1 MADQVTDEVETQPA
15 AEEAAGRR
23 PSSAILVRIT
33 VVLFL
38 VAVVGT
44 ECLIASLWLPSTS
57 AATSIDAAAEH
68 SGKKAAN
75 ATGHGAETPSPAEE
89 PADGKTD
96 PPEQVEI
103 DLEQFNVT
111 AHQPTSNTTM
121 RIEFRLFGVI
131 SPSDKVEF
139 EKLLKANHH
148 RFREQVLV
156 TLRSAEGTDL
166 ADAGLGL
173 IKRQIL
179 EKTNA
184 LLGKPLLRGV
194 IVSDFSYMEQ

>member
-1 MADQVTDEVETQPA
+1 MPDQNTDETEAQATP
-15 AEEAAGRR
+15 EEVVVRR
-23 PSSAILVRIT
+23 SSSVILVRIT

-44 ECLIASLWLPSTS
+44 ECLIASLWLPATS
-57 AATSIDAAAEH
+57 AATSIDGEH
-68 SGKKAAN
+68 SGKKE
-75 ATGHGAETPSPAEE
+75 ATAKGHGSETPSSAEE
-89 PADGKTD
+89 PSDGKNE
-96 PPEQVEI
+96 PPAQVEV

-111 AHQPTSNTTM
+111 AHQPTSNTTV
-121 RIEFRLFGVI
+121 RIEFHLFGVI
-131 SPSDKVEF
+131 APGDKAEF
-139 EKLLKANHH
+139 EKLLNANHH

-156 TLRSAEGTDL
+156 TLRSAEGSDL

-179 EKTNA
+179 EKTNT

>member
-1 MADQVTDEVETQPA
+1 MAEQVKDETEPQPA
-15 AEEAAGRR
+15 PEEVAGRR
-23 PSSAILVRIT
+23 SSSAILVRVT

-44 ECLIASLWLPSTS
+44 ECLVASLWLPSTS
-57 AATSIDAAAEH
+57 AATPIEPDHAA
-68 SGKKAAN
+68 KKAAS
-75 ATGHGAETPSPAEE
+75 AGGHGAEAPPAAEE
-89 PADGKTD
+89 SSEGKGET
-96 PPEQVEI
+96 PEQVEV

-111 AHQPTSNTTM
+111 AHLPTSNTTM
-121 RIEFRLFGVI
+121 RIEFHLFGVI
-131 SPSDKVEF
+131 APADKAEF
-139 EKLLKANHH
+139 ERILKANHN
-148 RFREQVLV
+148 RYREQVLV
-156 TLRSAEGTDL
+156 TVRSAEGTDL

>member
-1 MADQVTDEVETQPA
+1 MPDQT
-15 AEEAAGRR
+15 AEQTEAQATPEELVVRR
-23 PSSAILVRIT
+23 SSSVILVRIT
-33 VVLFL
+33 VLLFL

-44 ECLIASLWLPSTS
+44 ECLIASLWLPTS
-57 AATSIDAAAEH
+57 SPATSIDAERP
-68 SGKKAAN
+68 GKEAKAKDD
-75 ATGHGAETPSPAEE
+75 GSETPSPADE
-89 PADGKTD
+89 PSDGEKK
-96 PPEQVEI
+96 PPEQVEV
-103 DLEQFNVT
+103 DLEQFNVA
-111 AHQPTSNTTM
+111 AHQPVSNTTI
-121 RIEFRLFGVI
+121 RINFHLFGVI
-131 SPSDKVEF
+131 SPNDKGEF
-139 EKLLKANHH
+139 EKLFKANHH

-156 TLRSAEGTDL
+156 TLRSAEGSDL

>member
-1 MADQVTDEVETQPA
+1 MV
-15 AEEAAGRR
+15 RR
-23 PSSAILVRIT
+23 SSSVILVRIT

-44 ECLIASLWLPSTS
+44 ECLIASLWLPATS
-57 AATSIDAAAEH
+57 AATSIDAEQ
-68 SGKKAAN
+68 SGKEAKAK
-75 ATGHGAETPSPAEE
+75 GPGSETPSAADE
-89 PADGKTD
+89 PSDGKKE
-96 PPEQVEI
+96 PPEQVEV
-103 DLEQFNVT
+103 DLGQFNVT
-111 AHQPTSNTTM
+111 AHQPSSNTTV
-121 RIEFRLFGVI
+121 RIEFHLFGVI
-131 SPSDKVEF
+131 SPGDKAEF

-156 TLRSAEGTDL
+156 TLRSAEGSDL

-179 EKTNA
+179 EKTNT